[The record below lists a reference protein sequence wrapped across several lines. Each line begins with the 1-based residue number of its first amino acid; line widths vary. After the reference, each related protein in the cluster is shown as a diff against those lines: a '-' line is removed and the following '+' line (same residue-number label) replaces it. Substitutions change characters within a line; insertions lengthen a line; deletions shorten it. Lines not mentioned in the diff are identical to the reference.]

1 MGRAKSYMDEEKAI
15 RYAEYLNKERGESYK
30 PEGIHKFYSEYLN
43 KEHGESYKPEDIHKL
58 IDDSYEL
65 VLHKSEFLKA
75 VLDTIDNPD
84 DDFGWDLD
92 VSFLSRATKID
103 ENLILFVME
112 RGDHTWL
119 RSIVIATIGLM
130 PLARLALDYYGIGY
144 FLSIHKSDA
153 GIRHIGDDYYSICVY
168 T

>member
-1 MGRAKSYMDEEKAI
+1 MGRVKSYMDEEKAI
-15 RYAEYLNKERGESYK
+15 RYAT
-30 PEGIHKFYSEYLN
+30 YLN
-43 KEHGESYKPEDIHKL
+43 KEHGGSYKPEDVYNL
-58 IDDSYEL
+58 VDGSDGL

-84 DDFGWDLD
+84 DDFCWDLD

-119 RSIVIATIGLM
+119 RSIVNATIGLL
-130 PLARLALDYYGIGY
+130 PLARLTLDYYGIGY
-144 FLSIHKSDA
+144 FLSVYKSDA
-153 GIRHIGDDYYSICVY
+153 GIRHIGDDYYEIFINP
-168 T
+168 